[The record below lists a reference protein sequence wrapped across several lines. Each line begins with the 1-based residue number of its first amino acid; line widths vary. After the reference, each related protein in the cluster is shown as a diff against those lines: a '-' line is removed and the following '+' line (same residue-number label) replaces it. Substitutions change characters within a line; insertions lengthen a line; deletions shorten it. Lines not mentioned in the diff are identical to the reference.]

1 MIMYIL
7 ETLFTINF
15 FSSFFLDLLERVSAA
30 RMAVSAC
37 IADVAEASVAFV
49 HKSPFAEY
57 VDLVCAVLRM
67 LQLLKWQFYNF
78 VTEVLVETVL
88 CLNLRVKKC
97 KASLLFLQCVHDAA
111 SVVVYRRF
119 DHHYV
124 ELPLCVTPD
133 IGH

>member
-57 VDLVCAVLRM
+57 VDLVLRM